1 MTDRMT
7 FRTFPT
13 AFKLAAIKR
22 LEAGEHLELTNL
34 TDPMLHPSM
43 LCAEVPV
50 SDTRAPLSAVQDR
63 LPAR

>member
-22 LEAGEHLELTNL
+22 LEAGEAAL
-34 TDPMLHPSM
+34 
-43 LCAEVPV
+43 PV
-50 SDTRAPLSAVQDR
+50 
-63 LPAR
+63 

>member
-22 LEAGEHLELTNL
+22 LEAGAAILRLQANVTL
-34 TDPMLHPSM
+34 SG
-43 LCAEVPV
+43 
-50 SDTRAPLSAVQDR
+50 PLSLIFNSVTIDR
-63 LPAR
+63 SQFAAMPNNVHKH

>member
-22 LEAGEHLELTNL
+22 LDAGKRCCLWNGNYG
-34 TDPMLHPSM
+34 DSAGLHP
-43 LCAEVPV
+43 V
-50 SDTRAPLSAVQDR
+50 SETR
-63 LPAR
+63 

>member
-22 LEAGEHLELTNL
+22 LEPEGWAKALFT
-34 TDPMLHPSM
+34 PCPP
-43 LCAEVPV
+43 AEATADCVG
-50 SDTRAPLSAVQDR
+50 TLW
-63 LPAR
+63 